1 MSNKYELKGFDDLLD
16 LEPEQVERFAA
27 ELPKMVKYCK
37 SLSELCHVTL
47 EALEAELPKVS
58 LGNPLVWI
66 DDGKQ
71 DITASIK
78 ANGEEVLTMKVT
90 DN

>member
-27 ELPKMVKYCK
+27 ELPRMVEYCK
-37 SLSELCHVTL
+37 ALADLYNAASG
-47 EALEAELPKVS
+47 ALEIEPPKVS
-58 LGNPLVWI
+58 LGSPLVWI

-78 ANGEEVLTMKVT
+78 ANDEEVLTMKVT